1 MKETE
6 LEYLYDEKGNLIFL
20 TQLGTEN
27 YDSRYPTQVIKF
39 K

>member
-6 LEYLYDEKGNLIFL
+6 LEYAYDEKGNLIFSDPVRY
-20 TQLGTEN
+20 EN
-27 YDSRYPTQVIKF
+27 YDSTYPTQVIKF

>member
-27 YDSRYPTQVIKF
+27 YDYPTQVIKF